1 MVSPVGTFFIVLF
14 VLVIAAAVGWIVFTQ
29 LRARRLGLPAPPL
42 SSYIPF
48 ARRSPEASYGPQ
60 PAPGGI
66 KGWISDKWRAWR
78 STGNRSA
85 AGAYERPSRRGFGAL
100 DPDEAWDARVGHE
113 ADAYYG
119 YGYEEQELGVRG
131 TGQGGQQQHGQQ
143 RQQYEYRQ
151 HQYGQQSQDPVYGGN
166 GGYSNVNLG
175 ADEQRGRTP
184 SRDLGLGSTGGGR
197 NPFDDDAAE
206 PSNISLRGVSP
217 RPIDTSVGGM
227 AKAKGVQS
235 VQGGQGQTHES
246 PTTSERRSIFRENV

>member
-14 VLVIAAAVGWIVFTQ
+14 VLAIAAAAGWIVFTQ

-48 ARRSPEASYGPQ
+48 ARRAPEASYGPQ
-60 PAPGGI
+60 PAAGGVR
-66 KGWISDKWRAWR
+66 GWISDKWRAWR

-113 ADAYYG
+113 ADGYDG
-119 YGYEEQELGVRG
+119 YGYEEQELGVRPPG
-131 TGQGGQQQHGQQ
+131 
-143 RQQYEYRQ
+143 Q
-151 HQYGQQSQDPVYGGN
+151 HQYGQQSQHQHADTAYG

-175 ADEQRGRTP
+175 GGEQRGRTP
-184 SRDLGLGSTGGGR
+184 SRDLGGR

-217 RPIDTSVGGM
+217 RPIDTSVGGA
-227 AKAKGVQS
+227 AKAKGVQN
-235 VQGGQGQTHES
+235 VQGGQNGQGQTHDS
-246 PTTSERRSIFRENV
+246 PTSERRSIFRENV

>member
-48 ARRSPEASYGPQ
+48 ARSAPSPSYGPQ

-66 KGWISDKWRAWR
+66 RGWIGDKWRSMR
-78 STGNRSA
+78 SPAGNRSA

-119 YGYEEQELGVRG
+119 YGYEEQELGLRG
-131 TGQGGQQQHGQQ
+131 PAQAHQPQPQPQQYQQQQHADTG
-143 RQQYEYRQ
+143 
-151 HQYGQQSQDPVYGGN
+151 YGG
-166 GGYSNVNLG
+166 GAYSNVNLG
-175 ADEQRGRTP
+175 VDDQRGRTV
-184 SRDLGLGSTGGGR
+184 SRDVGMGMGAGGGGGAGR

-217 RPIDTSVGGM
+217 RPIDTSVGGV
-227 AKAKGVQS
+227 AKARGVQN
-235 VQGGQGQTHES
+235 VQQGAAHDS
-246 PTTSERRSIFRENV
+246 PTSERRSIFRENV